1 MDAFL
6 VLYIAS
12 RMKEMG
18 HCHYTTP
25 QPVRIRENKIIAT
38 NDFYY
43 LTAKSI
49 TSPTLIIRADYTNFN
64 QGAAYNNFNLNGIQ
78 EFSGIITLDESNII
92 GFPLDYEFV
101 KVTVLQ
107 KLEEDQ
113 QKVVQEYRKL
123 LSEISN

>member
-6 VLYIAS
+6 YSHIVS

-18 HCHYTTP
+18 HCNYTTP
-25 QPVRIRENKIIAT
+25 QPVRIRESKIIAT
-38 NDFYY
+38 NEFYY

-49 TSPTLIIRADYTNFN
+49 TSPTLIIRADYTIFN
-64 QGAAYNNFNLNGIQ
+64 EGVDYNSFNLSGIK
-78 EFSGIITLDESNII
+78 EFSGIITLDESNPI

-107 KLEEDQ
+107 TLDDEQ
-113 QKVVQEYRKL
+113 QKIVHAYRKL
-123 LSEISN
+123 VSESN

>member
-6 VLYIAS
+6 YSHIVS

-18 HCHYTTP
+18 HCNYTTP

-38 NDFYY
+38 NEFYY

-49 TSPTLIIRADYTNFN
+49 TSPTLIIRSDYTNFN
-64 QGAAYNNFNLNGIQ
+64 EGADYNNFNLSGIK
-78 EFSGIITLDESNII
+78 EFSGIITLDESNLI

-107 KLEEDQ
+107 KLEDEQ
-113 QKVVQEYRKL
+113 QNLVHEYRKL
-123 LSEISN
+123 LSELN